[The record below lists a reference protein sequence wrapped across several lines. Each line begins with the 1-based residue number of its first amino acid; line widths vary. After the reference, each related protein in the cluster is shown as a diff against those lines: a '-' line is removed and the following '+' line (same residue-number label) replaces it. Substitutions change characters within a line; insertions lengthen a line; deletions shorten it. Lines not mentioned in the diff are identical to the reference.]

1 MPLLARMVAAPLQVS
16 VGSGT
21 IGSVAEMLE
30 ACRMSRNGQVA
41 MVVGTG
47 MGDAVL
53 TALGDQVNLDR
64 VVRVGRGTIDEA
76 VDVAS
81 RLNTSAV
88 DAVVGIGGGRT
99 LDVAKFASTRL
110 GLPMLAVATNL
121 AHDGIASPVSVL
133 RHGVARRSYGV
144 AAPAAVMVDLDFVE
158 RAPEH
163 FLKSGIGDVVSNI
176 SAIADWRL
184 SHELTGE
191 PIDGVAAAL
200 ASTAAEAVLAQ
211 PGKPSEPAF
220 LRCLAEA
227 LILSGLAMSAAG
239 TSRPCSGACH
249 EISHALDHLY
259 PGLASHGEQVAI
271 GALFA
276 MFLRG
281 DAPRVRHVAQVFER
295 HGLPLTPTEL
305 EMTERQFV
313 DAVLYAP
320 ATRPDRFTILEH
332 LDLDEHGAVRAVH
345 EFTEFVRC

>member
-1 MPLLARMVAAPLQVS
+1 MVAAPLQVS
-16 VGSGT
+16 VGAGT
-21 IGSVAEMLE
+21 IASVTEMLE
-30 ACRMSRNGQVA
+30 TCRLSRNGQVA
-41 MVVGTG
+41 FVIGTG
-47 MGDAVL
+47 MGDAVMD
-53 TALGDQVNLDR
+53 ALGDQARRDN

-76 VDVAS
+76 TELAS
-81 RLNTSAV
+81 RLNTTAV
-88 DAVVGIGGGRT
+88 DAIVGIGGGRT

-133 RHGVARRSYGV
+133 RHGSARRSYGV

-163 FLKSGIGDVVSNI
+163 FLRSGVGDVVSNL
-176 SAIADWRL
+176 SAIADWPL

-211 PGKPSEPAF
+211 PGKPGEPAF

-249 EISHALDHLY
+249 EISHAIDHLY
-259 PGLASHGEQVAI
+259 PGVASHGEQVAI
-271 GALFA
+271 GSLFA
-276 MFLRG
+276 MFMRG
-281 DAPRVRHVAQVFER
+281 ERSRVRHMAEVFER

-305 EMTERQFV
+305 ELTEEQFV

-332 LDLDEHGAVRAVH
+332 LDFDEPAAVRAVH
-345 EFTEFVRC
+345 EFVEFVRC